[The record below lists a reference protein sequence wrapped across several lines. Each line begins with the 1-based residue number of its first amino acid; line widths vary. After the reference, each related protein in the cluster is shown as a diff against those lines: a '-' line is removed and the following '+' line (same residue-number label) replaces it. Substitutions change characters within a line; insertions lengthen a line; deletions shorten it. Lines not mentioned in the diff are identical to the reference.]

1 VYVPPQIVKFLD
13 TAAQDGA
20 RRVGQLSLVE
30 PADGGLSNV
39 RIVPLGTPPGVAV
52 PLEEALTPAAG

>member
-1 VYVPPQIVKFLD
+1 
-13 TAAQDGA
+13 
-20 RRVGQLSLVE
+20 VE